1 LSWLTGWQY
10 RKSHNIRGSQTGA
23 VTDYQIRITV
33 HYGSGTDS
41 GEHVYLNGKC
51 RTDFGDIR
59 FTSDDGVTE
68 LSYWMEYKVNGNY
81 AIFWVKV
88 PSIPISPNSVT
99 IYIYY
104 GNPSATTTSNIKNT
118 SLWNHGDD
126 FNDNSRDTEIWDT
139 VNYGTGS
146 PNEVN
151 QRLEIYVPAH
161 ADWAGYVSK
170 NYHEGYNFEVQIL
183 AHNTVIDSIELFI
196 HTTKVTA
203 GNPYDYDDWYR
214 VMLYH
219 HEGRNR
225 FYAQKRVAGTA
236 TTLYYGA
243 WLSSEE
249 KIKIR
254 VKNNT
259 VELYEQDILR
269 ASDTYA
275 LGSRNIY
282 IIVGGRGYEISVGTD
297 WLDNVWIRKYVDP
310 EPTHDVWGSE
320 ETSVPT
326 ETPISAKALYNAI
339 AILETPISG
348 KALYNAITVVET
360 PISAKALY
368 NVLIPNIRVI
378 VTNESVTPN
387 SGFAGDIVTYNAIVK
402 DEYGNPLPEEFIAD
416 LLMNSTVVVDN
427 QQFVAGVYDSS
438 TGELTLVFTV
448 PSLPSGI
455 KTVKLKWEEQT
466 I

>member
-1 LSWLTGWQY
+1 MSWLTGWQY
-10 RKSHNIRGSQTGA
+10 RKSHDIRGSQAGA
-23 VTDYQIRITV
+23 VTDYQMRITV

-68 LSYWMEYKVNGNY
+68 LSYWMEEKVDSNY
-81 AIFWVKV
+81 AVFWVRV
-88 PSIPISPNSVT
+88 PSIPKQPKTTT

-104 GNPSATTTSNIKNT
+104 GNSSASTTSNGANT
-118 SLWNHGDD
+118 FPYLFDHFLGNSLDTSIWDLVRGTASVSGSIVQLNATDGEVINSDWSEAGINYAVRCRCKRTYSTYDRWMAIWVRDQDYTPYIYSKGYMFTYYSGQSIIFESNGSGITSKDTGTGVPANTWVVIEVKVYETTHKDSDHGLTDTDSTYTTGHIGLGVGDD
-126 FNDNSRDTEIWDT
+126 N
-139 VNYGTGS
+139 VM
-146 PNEVN
+146 
-151 QRLEIYVPAH
+151 YV
-161 ADWAGYVSK
+161 DW
-170 NYHEGYNFEVQIL
+170 IL
-183 AHNTVIDSIELFI
+183 V
-196 HTTKVTA
+196 
-203 GNPYDYDDWYR
+203 
-214 VMLYH
+214 
-219 HEGRNR
+219 
-225 FYAQKRVAGTA
+225 
-236 TTLYYGA
+236 
-243 WLSSEE
+243 
-249 KIKIR
+249 
-254 VKNNT
+254 
-259 VELYEQDILR
+259 
-269 ASDTYA
+269 
-275 LGSRNIY
+275 
-282 IIVGGRGYEISVGTD
+282 
-297 WLDNVWIRKYVDP
+297 RKYVEP
-310 EPTHDVWGSE
+310 EPTHNVWGSE
-320 ETSVPT
+320 ETSVPE
-326 ETPISAKALYNAI
+326 ETPISTKALYNTLYVETSISTKALYNTI
-339 AILETPISG
+339 TILETPISG
-348 KALYNAITVVET
+348 KALYNILTIPET

-368 NVLIPNIRVI
+368 NVLVPNIRVI